1 MSISQPI
8 IRKIEDNVSA
18 LNYFESVSMQQESEK
33 TKEILMS
40 FPTVYIHNWKDT
52 GDYEVYIGE
61 SNHVF
66 QRTRQHYDQANADG
80 LSWQQKMKS
89 SHASLYIIGH
99 EHFNKSM
106 TLDVEN
112 RLMHYMLSVP
122 KVKKVHNLRG
132 NLQSN
137 YYPIEELDPIFS
149 RIWAGLRRD
158 NEELF
163 PKESSIRD
171 SAIFKASPL
180 HKLTKDQIDAQ
191 NQIIERVLHG
201 LWQGQTGQL
210 CLIDG
215 EAGTGK
221 TVLNSSTFY
230 ELFCRMEEGTNQNIR
245 CALIVNHEEQI
256 TVYEQIAEKLG
267 LTDRYGEVVYR
278 PTRFM
283 KRREFQMRDDMF
295 IRGSLPMTKSEVR
308 AVSLS
313 KLELTGGSVFWDI
326 GAGTGSVAVEAA
338 SLLMQM
344 GGAEDSAVYAVEKEA
359 EGICLIRQNRERL
372 VPGFCNF
379 HLVEG
384 RAPEVLEQLPPPSHV
399 FIGGS
404 GGELQRI
411 IALILRKNPKVR
423 IVINTVTIE
432 TLTECMELIRKFG
445 FADYEI
451 VQVSVSRMER
461 AGRYHLQKAQNPVY
475 VIALKDSPA
484 DGQERA

>member
-1 MSISQPI
+1 
-8 IRKIEDNVSA
+8 
-18 LNYFESVSMQQESEK
+18 
-33 TKEILMS
+33 
-40 FPTVYIHNWKDT
+40 
-52 GDYEVYIGE
+52 
-61 SNHVF
+61 
-66 QRTRQHYDQANADG
+66 
-80 LSWQQKMKS
+80 
-89 SHASLYIIGH
+89 
-99 EHFNKSM
+99 
-106 TLDVEN
+106 
-112 RLMHYMLSVP
+112 
-122 KVKKVHNLRG
+122 
-132 NLQSN
+132 
-137 YYPIEELDPIFS
+137 
-149 RIWAGLRRD
+149 
-158 NEELF
+158 
-163 PKESSIRD
+163 
-171 SAIFKASPL
+171 
-180 HKLTKDQIDAQ
+180 
-191 NQIIERVLHG
+191 
-201 LWQGQTGQL
+201 
-210 CLIDG
+210 
-215 EAGTGK
+215 
-221 TVLNSSTFY
+221 
-230 ELFCRMEEGTNQNIR
+230 
-245 CALIVNHEEQI
+245 
-256 TVYEQIAEKLG
+256 
-267 LTDRYGEVVYR
+267 
-278 PTRFM
+278 
-283 KRREFQMRDDMF
+283 MRDDMF

-313 KLELTGGSVFWDI
+313 KLELTRGSVFWDI
-326 GAGTGSVAVEAA
+326 GSGTGSVAVEAA
-338 SLLMQM
+338 SLLMQT

-384 RAPEVLEQLPPPSHV
+384 RAPEALEQLPPPSHV